1 LLSHLLC
8 IAFRRIPG
16 LFFGQFQV
24 PDDSSLKLYSSPLM
38 VDVV

>member
-1 LLSHLLC
+1 LRPIGKFL
-8 IAFRRIPG
+8 
-16 LFFGQFQV
+16 GQFQV